1 MNIIRDINDV
11 FKNAEQYICEL
22 DEYMYMESDTFY
34 DYFKNIYTREYLKVP
49 YNTYIKR

>member
-22 DEYMYMESDTFY
+22 DEYMYMESDTQF
-34 DYFKNIYTREYLKVP
+34 DYFKNYYTREYLTIP
-49 YNTYIKR
+49 YNPYIKR